1 MTINKHQQYPTLSG
15 TTRAVASLRPS
26 SSYGCVLMLQ
36 ETQKLAKTVASNM
49 EETNQK
55 LAPKIKEAYDDFV
68 KQAEQVQKKLH
79 EAATK
84 Q

>member
-1 MTINKHQQYPTLSG
+1 
-15 TTRAVASLRPS
+15 
-26 SSYGCVLMLQ
+26 MLQ
-36 ETQKLAKTVASNM
+36 ETQKLAKAVAANV
-49 EETNQK
+49 EQTNEK

-84 Q
+84 QWNVNRLISDPQYTISYSL